1 MFKEGKVQLA
11 TSTNKQLS
19 VLKEMSLDFVI
30 SVDGTVANLPHEKF
44 DFLAVDSHTIIKGQ
58 RFSVEKTIL

>member
-44 DFLAVDSHTIIKGQ
+44 DFLAVEIYPYHHKG
-58 RFSVEKTIL
+58 SEI